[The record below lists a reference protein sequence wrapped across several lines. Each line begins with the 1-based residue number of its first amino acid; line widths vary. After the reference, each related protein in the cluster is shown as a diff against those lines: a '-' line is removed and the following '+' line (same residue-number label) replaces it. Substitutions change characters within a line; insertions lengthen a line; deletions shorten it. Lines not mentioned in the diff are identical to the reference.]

1 MHALLMLAS
10 LLANPAP
17 AQPVALAPADT
28 QSQAV
33 ATSAPLVAPLIPHR
47 PLPMPGERARLDPYG
62 GWRDDS
68 RQDPALLALLGE
80 QNRWTEQQLAAQRP
94 LEQALQAEWQAQ
106 ARGEPMPQEW
116 LSEAGSQWRMEADGS
131 LWQRSDKQAEPRQRL
146 AARQP
151 ASGYYELASWALHPN
166 GRWLALAEDLQG
178 DRDYRITL
186 LDLVDGKTLATLTH
200 RASDLL
206 WSLDGKTLYTI
217 ANEPR
222 TLRPWQLW
230 AWQGGKEQQIHQ
242 EADPAWLL
250 SLYRTTD
257 RRHLLLQSNNHDSAE
272 QYLLDEGT
280 PALLKAR
287 QAGLEYYLDTQG
299 ERVLLKSNRDG
310 ALGLYQVAD
319 LSQVAKGEWQPLWSG
334 EQRSLEKWRL
344 FADYTV
350 LQYRHHGDDWLDVL
364 DGRGRLSHR
373 LLLTEGAGTAWIQ
386 GAHDPASGQI
396 LIRRQGMAEPPH
408 QRLLDLASGRWLPDA
423 RAALPSPYQSE
434 RRWVVGK
441 DGVKVPVSLVWR
453 KDIHTPKALLLYGY
467 GAYGTPMRPYYQP
480 QVLSLLDRGFVYA
493 IAHVRG
499 GGMLGDEWYL
509 AGRGRHKQHSVDDF
523 LAVAAALARD
533 PAIDPARLF
542 AMGGSA
548 GGLLVAA
555 ALNQAPTR
563 FAGAV
568 LQVPFVD
575 LIGTM
580 SDPELP
586 LTRQEYAEWGNPAI
600 AADYAAMRR
609 LSPYDNL
616 HAAPYPPVY
625 VTAGLHDS
633 QVPYW
638 EPLKWVARLRE
649 HSTGAGPYLLSTA
662 LDGGHRISPG
672 NARQQAAR
680 EYAFLLTLAGARR

>member
-1 MHALLMLAS
+1 MMQALLILAS
-10 LLANPAP
+10 LLAIPAP
-17 AQPVALAPADT
+17 TIAPA
-28 QSQAV
+28 
-33 ATSAPLVAPLIPHR
+33 PRIPER
-47 PLPMPGERARLDPYG
+47 PLMMKGEIARLDPYG

-80 QNRWTEQQLAAQRP
+80 QNRWTEQQLASQAP
-94 LEQALQAEWQAQ
+94 LAQALQAEWQARP
-106 ARGEPMPQEW
+106 RGEPMPQEW
-116 LSEAGSQWRMEADGS
+116 LSEADSQWRMEADGS
-131 LWQRSDKQAEPRQRL
+131 LWQRSSEQAEPRQRL

-151 ASGYYELASWALHPN
+151 AEGYYELAAWALHPN
-166 GRWLALAEDLQG
+166 GHLLALAEDRRG

-186 LDLVDGKTLATLTH
+186 LDLASGETVATLEH
-200 RASDLL
+200 RAADLL
-206 WSLDGKTLYTI
+206 WSRDGKTLYTI

-230 AWQGGKEQQIHQ
+230 AWQSGRETRVHE
-242 EADPAWLL
+242 EADAAWLL

-257 RRHLLLQSNNHDSAE
+257 RRHLILQSNNHDSSE
-272 QYLLDEGT
+272 QYLLEDG
-280 PALLKAR
+280 KASLVKGR
-287 QAGLEYYLDTQG
+287 QRGLEYYLDTQG

-310 ALGLYQVAD
+310 AMGLYQAASLGEVA
-319 LSQVAKGEWQPLWSG
+319 SRPWRPLWSG
-334 EQRSLEKWRL
+334 EGKDLEKWRL
-344 FADYTV
+344 FADFTL
-350 LQYRHHGDDWLDVL
+350 LQYRHNGDDWLDVL
-364 DGRGRLSHR
+364 DGDGQLTHR
-373 LLLTEGAGTAWIQ
+373 LPLTEGAGTAWIQ
-386 GAHDPASGQI
+386 GSQDPAGARV
-396 LIRRQGMAEPPH
+396 LIRRQGMAEAPH
-408 QRLLDLASGRWLPDA
+408 QRWLDLASGRWQADDRPA
-423 RAALPSPYQSE
+423 EESPYQSE
-434 RRWVVGK
+434 RRWVTGK

-453 KDIHTPKALLLYGY
+453 KNIHAPRALLLYGY

-493 IAHVRG
+493 ITHVRG
-499 GGMLGDEWYL
+499 GGLLGDEWYR
-509 AGRGRHKQHSVDDF
+509 AGRGRHKQQSVDDF
-523 LAVAAALARD
+523 LAVADALARD

-575 LIGTM
+575 LLGTM

-586 LTRQEYAEWGNPAI
+586 LTRQEYTEWGNPAV
-600 AADYAAMRR
+600 AADYQAMRR

-616 HAAPYPPVY
+616 HTAPYPPVL

-649 HSTGAGPYLLSTA
+649 RSTAAGPYLLRTE
-662 LDGGHRISPG
+662 LDGGHLATPRT
-672 NARQQAAR
+672 AQQRAAQ
-680 EYAFLLTLAGARR
+680 EYAFLLTLARVGQ

>member
-1 MHALLMLAS
+1 MMQALLILAS
-10 LLANPAP
+10 LLATPAP
-17 AQPVALAPADT
+17 TAAPA
-28 QSQAV
+28 
-33 ATSAPLVAPLIPHR
+33 PRIPER
-47 PLPMPGERARLDPYG
+47 PLMMKGEIARLDPYG

-80 QNRWTEQQLAAQRP
+80 QNRWTEQQLASQAP
-94 LEQALQAEWQAQ
+94 LAQALQAEWQTRP
-106 ARGEPMPQEW
+106 RGEPMPQEW
-116 LSEAGSQWRMEADGS
+116 LSEAGSQWRMDADGS
-131 LWQRSDKQAEPRQRL
+131 LWQRSDAQAAPRQRL
-146 AARQP
+146 APRQP
-151 ASGYYELASWALHPN
+151 AEGYYELAAWALHPD
-166 GRWLALAEDLQG
+166 GHLLALAEDRRG

-186 LDLVDGKTLATLTH
+186 LDLASGETVATLEH
-200 RASDLL
+200 RAADLL
-206 WSLDGKTLYTI
+206 WSRDGKTLYTI

-222 TLRPWQLW
+222 TLRPWQIR
-230 AWQGGKEQQIHQ
+230 AWRDGKEDQVHE

-257 RRHLLLQSNNHDSAE
+257 KRHLILQSNNHDSSE
-272 QYLLDEGT
+272 QYLLEDGKVS
-280 PALLKAR
+280 LVKGR
-287 QAGLEYYLDTQG
+287 QRGLEYYLDTQG

-310 ALGLYQVAD
+310 AMGLYQAASLGEVA
-319 LSQVAKGEWQPLWSG
+319 SQPWRPLWTG
-334 EQRSLEKWRL
+334 EGKDLEKWRL
-344 FADYTV
+344 FADFTV
-350 LQYRHHGDDWLDVL
+350 LQYRHNGDDWLDVL
-364 DGRGRLSHR
+364 DGAGQLTYRLP
-373 LLLTEGAGTAWIQ
+373 LTEGAGTAWILGSQ
-386 GAHDPASGQI
+386 DPAGARV
-396 LIRRQGMAEPPH
+396 LIRRQGMAEAPH
-408 QRLLDLASGRWLPDA
+408 QRWLDLASGQWQADDRPA
-423 RAALPSPYQSE
+423 EESPYQSE
-434 RRWVVGK
+434 RRWVTGK

-453 KDIHTPKALLLYGY
+453 KEIHAPRALLLYGY

-499 GGMLGDEWYL
+499 GGLLGEEWYR
-509 AGRGRHKQHSVDDF
+509 AGRGRHKQQSVDDF
-523 LAVAAALARD
+523 LAVADALARD
-533 PAIDPARLF
+533 PAINPARLF

-575 LIGTM
+575 LLGTM

-586 LTRQEYAEWGNPAI
+586 LTRQEYAEWGNPAV
-600 AADYAAMRR
+600 AADYQAMRR

-616 HAAPYPPVY
+616 HAVPYPPVL

-649 HSTGAGPYLLSTA
+649 RSTAAGPYLLRTE
-662 LDGGHRISPG
+662 LDGGHLATPRT
-672 NARQQAAR
+672 AQQRAAQ
-680 EYAFLLTLAGARR
+680 EYAFLLTLAGVDH